1 MNTLREVLCVVG
13 GLAAA
18 TVMGKKGI
26 NPVSPKGIVVA
37 VSAAIVFVTVLE
49 IIFK

>member
-1 MNTLREVLCVVG
+1 MTTAREIVCVVG

-18 TVMGKKGI
+18 TIMEKKGI
-26 NPVSPKGIVVA
+26 NPVSPKGIVIA
-37 VSAAIVFVTVLE
+37 FGMAIVFVTIVE